1 VDLRVPLVP
10 AAGRLLV
17 LVGLVASLLA
27 VQATAA
33 EAHTRTQET
42 TNVVSRI
49 LDDPGLPGVEW
60 TVHTGGL
67 LLEVEHRGEG
77 VLVVAGYEG
86 EPYLRIG
93 PEGVERNRN
102 SPATYL
108 GEDRYGEIA
117 VPPRADADA
126 APDWRRISDR
136 PHHTWHDHRVHW
148 MSPSP
153 PPFVEAGPLARGL
166 MALDLVGHLGHAEA
180 EEGVIQRWEVPL
192 TYGGEPAT
200 LTGELLWHDPPSPLP
215 WLLAGALLV
224 TPGLAGLRRRDR
236 AGLARPAALV
246 VGAVAAVNAVHLV
259 DDLIAWPSHPLDDL
273 FGLLHTGLFLTTGL
287 VGALW
292 AWRVEAGRLLALGIA
307 GAAVLYHQGLV
318 HGPMLLASG
327 FPTVWPDPLLRL
339 TVALAFA
346 QAVVVTVVLATA
358 RRREGPGS
366 RTGQPSPTSSVA
378 SRPRLAVTG
387 DRAEDRA
394 GGRGRARPTGAPG

>member
-1 VDLRVPLVP
+1 VELRVAVPP
-10 AAGRLLV
+10 AAGRLLA
-17 LVGLVASLLA
+17 LAGLVAVLLA
-27 VQATAA
+27 VPASAA

-49 LDDPGLPGVEW
+49 VDDPGLPGVEW

-67 LLEVEHRGEG
+67 LLEVEHHGPG

-93 PEGVERNRN
+93 PHGVDRNRN

-117 VPPRADADA
+117 VPPNADPLA
-126 APDWRRISDR
+126 APEWRRISER

-153 PPFVEAGPLARGL
+153 PGFVDAGPVARGL
-166 MALDLVGHLGHAEA
+166 MALDLVGHLGAADGEQ
-180 EEGVIQRWEVPL
+180 GVIQRWEVPL
-192 TYGGEPAT
+192 AYDGEAAA
-200 LTGELLWHDPPSPLP
+200 LTGELLWRDPPSPLP
-215 WLLAGALLV
+215 WLLAGLV
-224 TPGLAGLRRRDR
+224 LVAPGLLGLRHGDR
-236 AGLARPAALV
+236 AGLARPAALA
-246 VGAVAAVNAVHLV
+246 VGAVAAINSIHLV

-287 VGALW
+287 IGALW

-307 GAAVLYHQGLV
+307 SGAVLYHQGMV

-327 FPTVWPDPLLRL
+327 FPTVWPDPLIRL

-346 QAVVVTVVLATA
+346 QAAVVTVVLMAD
-358 RRREGPGS
+358 RRREGTGPGAEQS
-366 RTGQPSPTSSVA
+366 STTSSVA
-378 SRPRLAVTG
+378 SLPASR
-387 DRAEDRA
+387 
-394 GGRGRARPTGAPG
+394 